1 MKDCILIIPNNI
13 KKEIIKLT
21 REKYYNYNIKFM
33 SLEEFIKKYIFDY
46 DNKTIYN
53 LMKKENIGY
62 DTAIIYLKNL
72 YYISD
77 KIQSKKMKKLKELK
91 AYLDSENL
99 LIYNHLFK
107 DYVKDKIIYIYGYD
121 SLDKYTLDVL
131 KDLNYKIIE
140 KEYKNNN
147 IKQIYHANYIE
158 EELLFVA
165 NKIVDLLKKGINISN
180 IKLILPNEYTEI
192 TKRIFKLMNIP
203 INLPKGSIY
212 STYECKK
219 ILNNLN

>member
-165 NKIVDLLKKGINISN
+165 NKIVDLDRKSVV
-180 IKLILPNEYTEI
+180 
-192 TKRIFKLMNIP
+192 
-203 INLPKGSIY
+203 
-212 STYECKK
+212 
-219 ILNNLN
+219 